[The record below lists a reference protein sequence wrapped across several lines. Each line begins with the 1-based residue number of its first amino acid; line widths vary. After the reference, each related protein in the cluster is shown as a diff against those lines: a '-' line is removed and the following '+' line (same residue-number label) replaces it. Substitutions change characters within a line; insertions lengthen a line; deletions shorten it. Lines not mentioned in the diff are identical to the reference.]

1 MDGCIQGVLGK
12 LLKSLTR
19 RMILKDTL
27 KFVEVYGCIEGMPSN
42 LLKSLSGWMI
52 LKDTLKFIQVHKW
65 TGASKGTLRLIKIL
79 VRTGTYMKLEW

>member
-1 MDGCIQGVLGK
+1 
-12 LLKSLTR
+12 
-19 RMILKDTL
+19 MILKDTL

-52 LKDTLKFIQVHKW
+52 LKDTLKFIQVHKR

-79 VRTGTYMKLEW
+79 IQTGTSQRII